1 MAHAILR
8 PAHQSRCKDE
18 LPMQKKNNARR
29 VVASFALIASAS
41 ALAAPSAETAR
52 FDDFW
57 SPGKPDSRACRSP
70 LLVSSP
76 LGLPRCMQASNV
88 MKHLENL
95 QDIASLNDGNRASGQ
110 SGYQASVDYVRT
122 TLERAGYRVQVQT
135 FPFLAFYPV
144 GPGSLAAV
152 APQPVQYVWEEDFT
166 YADQTDP
173 GNVTAAVVPVD
184 LALGLGNT
192 STSGC
197 EPADFAGF
205 PAGAIALMQRG
216 ACTFEDKAE
225 NAAAAGAVGAVIFNQ
240 GDTEDRTGLMVA
252 TLGETYEGGIP
263 VMFATYDNGVAW
275 AQTEGLQLSMNVDV
289 IREQSETYNVL
300 AETRR
305 GNPDNVVMVGAHL
318 DSVFEGPGI
327 NDNGSGSAALLEMAT
342 LMSKAHPLNKVRFAW
357 WGAEESGL
365 VGSTYYVNEL
375 PEAEKEQIKA
385 YLNVDM
391 IGSPNYANFIYDGDG
406 SDFGLQGPPGSGA
419 IERLFRSYFQLRNQP
434 SEGTEIDFRSD
445 YAQFFDDGI
454 AFGGL
459 FTGAEG
465 IKTVEQSQRYG
476 GAANQP
482 YDPCYHSECD
492 DLSNIS
498 TEALELHGDALA
510 FTTSW
515 LSLSTK
521 MIDDEIAEAAEQNI
535 GTLRIQQVQEKSRW
549 GHWIR

>member
-1 MAHAILR
+1 
-8 PAHQSRCKDE
+8 
-18 LPMQKKNNARR
+18 MQKKNNARR
-29 VVASFALIASAS
+29 VVASFALLASTA
-41 ALAAPSAETAR
+41 ALAAPTSDIAA
-52 FDDFW
+52 FDDYW
-57 SPGKPDSRACRSP
+57 SPGKPDSRVCRSP
-70 LLVSSP
+70 LLVGTP

-88 MKHLENL
+88 MTHLQQL
-95 QDIASLNDGNRASGQ
+95 QDIASLNNGNRASGQ
-110 SGYQASVDYVRT
+110 PGYQASVDYVRT
-122 TLERAGYRVQVQT
+122 TLERAGYRVRVQT
-135 FPFLAFYPV
+135 FPFLAFYPE

-152 APQPVQYVWEEDFT
+152 APQAVQYTWEEDFT

-173 GNVTAAVVPVD
+173 GTVTAPVVPVD
-184 LALGLGNT
+184 LSLGLGNV

-197 EPADFAGF
+197 EPEDFAGF

-216 ACTFEDKAE
+216 ACAFGQKAT
-225 NAAAAGAVGAVIFNQ
+225 NAAAAGAAGAIIFNQ
-240 GDTEDRTGLMVA
+240 GDTEDRKGLLVA
-252 TLGETYEGGIP
+252 TLGEDYESGIP
-263 VMFATYDNGVAW
+263 VLFSTYENGVTW
-275 AQTEGLQLSMNVDV
+275 AGTDGLQLSMNVDV
-289 IREQSETYNVL
+289 VRERTETYNVL

-305 GNPDNVVMVGAHL
+305 GDPDNVVMVGAHL

-342 LMSKAHPLNKVRFAW
+342 LMSRAYPLNKVRFAW

-365 VGSTYYVNEL
+365 VGSTYYVNQL
-375 PEAEKEQIKA
+375 PEEEKEQIKA

-419 IERLFRSYFQLRNQP
+419 IERLFRSYFQLRNAP

-459 FTGAEG
+459 FTGAED
-465 IKTVEQSQRYG
+465 IKTEEQAQRYG
-476 GAANQP
+476 GAAGQA
-482 YDPCYHSECD
+482 YDPCYHNECD
-492 DLSNIS
+492 DLSNLS

-510 FTTSW
+510 FATSW

-521 MIDDEIAEAAEQNI
+521 MIDDEIAAAAEQSI
-535 GTLRIQQVQEKSRW
+535 GAMRIQQVQEKSRW

>member
-1 MAHAILR
+1 
-8 PAHQSRCKDE
+8 
-18 LPMQKKNNARR
+18 MQKKNNARR
-29 VVASFALIASAS
+29 VVASFALLASTA
-41 ALAAPSAETAR
+41 ALAAPTAEIPA
-52 FDDFW
+52 FDDYW
-57 SPGKPDSRACRSP
+57 SPGKPDSRVCRTP
-70 LLVSSP
+70 LLVGTP
-76 LGLPRCMQASNV
+76 LGLPRCMQASNI
-88 MKHLENL
+88 MTHLQNL
-95 QDIASLNDGNRASGQ
+95 QDIASLNNGNRASGQ
-110 SGYQASVDYVRT
+110 PGYQASVDYVRT
-122 TLERAGYRVQVQT
+122 TLERAGYRVRVQS
-135 FPFLAFYPV
+135 FPFLAFYPE

-152 APQPVQYVWEEDFT
+152 APQTVQYTWEEDFT

-173 GNVTAAVVPVD
+173 GTVTAPVVPVD

-197 EPADFAGF
+197 EPEDFAGF

-216 ACTFEDKAE
+216 ACAFGQKAT
-225 NAAAAGAVGAVIFNQ
+225 NAAAAGAAGAIIFNQ
-240 GDTEDRTGLMVA
+240 GDTEDRKGLLVA
-252 TLGETYEGGIP
+252 TLGEDYEGGIP
-263 VMFATYDNGVAW
+263 VLFSTYQNGVTW
-275 AQTEGLQLSMNVDV
+275 AGTDGLQLSMNVDV
-289 IREQSETYNVL
+289 VRERTETYNVL

-305 GNPDNVVMVGAHL
+305 GNPDNVIMVGAHL
-318 DSVFEGPGI
+318 DSVFEGAGI

-342 LMSKAHPLNKVRFAW
+342 LMSRAYPLNKVRFAW

-365 VGSTYYVNEL
+365 VGSTYYVNQL
-375 PEAEKEQIKA
+375 PEEEKQQIKA

-419 IERLFRSYFQLRNQP
+419 IERLFRSYFQLRNAP

-459 FTGAEG
+459 FTGAED
-465 IKTVEQSQRYG
+465 IKSVEQAQRYG
-476 GAANQP
+476 GTAGLA

-521 MIDDEIAEAAEQNI
+521 LIDDEIAAAAEQSI
-535 GTLRIQQVQEKSRW
+535 GTMRIQQVQEKSRW